1 MENILEVNGVSKKL
15 GRKEVLKDISITLN
29 KGKVLGIL
37 GPNGNGKT
45 TLLNIIVGFLKAD
58 SGEVKVSGMEVG
70 SETKKV
76 ISFLQEK
83 SNLSKRMN
91 INDAI
96 NFYIDFFT
104 DFDMDKMSEL
114 IKFMNLDRDAKIQ
127 SLSKGMLEKLC
138 LSLVLSRKAQLYILD
153 EPISG
158 VDLVAREK
166 IMDAIIN
173 NIDDE
178 KSIII
183 TTHYIGELE
192 QIFDEVVFI
201 GDGKVLEQGNAE
213 DLRIKYE
220 KSIEEIY
227 KKIFAE

>member
-1 MENILEVNGVSKKL
+1 MENILEVKNVSKRL
-15 GRKEVLKDISITLN
+15 GGKEVLKDISITLSS
-29 KGKVLGIL
+29 GKVLGIL

-45 TLLNIIVGFLKAD
+45 TLLNIIIGFLKAD
-58 SGEVKVSGMEVG
+58 SGEVKINGIEVG
-70 SETKKV
+70 SETKKI

-96 NFYIDFFT
+96 NFYMDFFQ
-104 DFDMDKMSEL
+104 DFNIDKMNEL
-114 IKFMNLDRDAKIQ
+114 IKFMNLDRSLKIKA
-127 SLSKGMLEKLC
+127 LSKGMLEKLC
-138 LSLVLSRKAQLYILD
+138 LSLVLSRKVQLYILD

-173 NIDDE
+173 NIGDE

-183 TTHYIGELE
+183 TTHYVGELE
-192 QIFDEVVFI
+192 QIFDEVAFI
-201 GDGKVLEQGNAE
+201 GDGKVLEHGNAE
-213 DLRIKYE
+213 ELRAKYE

-227 KKIFAE
+227 KKIFSE

>member
-15 GRKEVLKDISITLN
+15 GRKEVLNDISITLN

-104 DFDMDKMSEL
+104 DFDMDKMNEL
-114 IKFMNLDRDAKIQ
+114 IKFMNLDRAVKIQ

-158 VDLVAREK
+158 VDLLAREK

-201 GDGKVLEQGNAE
+201 GDGKVLEHGNAE

>member
-1 MENILEVNGVSKKL
+1 MENILEVKNVSKRL
-15 GRKEVLKDISITLN
+15 GGKEVLKDISITLSS
-29 KGKVLGIL
+29 GKVLGIL

-45 TLLNIIVGFLKAD
+45 TLLNIIIGFLKAD
-58 SGEVKVSGMEVG
+58 SGKVKINGIEVG
-70 SETKKV
+70 SETKKI

-96 NFYIDFFT
+96 NFYMDFFQ
-104 DFDMDKMSEL
+104 DFNIDKMNEL
-114 IKFMNLDRDAKIQ
+114 IKFMNLDRSLKIKA
-127 SLSKGMLEKLC
+127 LSKGMLEKLC
-138 LSLVLSRKAQLYILD
+138 LSLVLSRKVQLYILD

-173 NIDDE
+173 NIGDE

-183 TTHYIGELE
+183 TTHYVGELE
-192 QIFDEVVFI
+192 QIFDEVAFI
-201 GDGKVLEQGNAE
+201 GDGKVLEHGNAE
-213 DLRIKYE
+213 ELRAKYE

-227 KKIFAE
+227 KKIFVE

>member
-58 SGEVKVSGMEVG
+58 SGEVKVSGIEVG

-104 DFDMDKMSEL
+104 DFDMDKMNEL
-114 IKFMNLDRDAKIQ
+114 IKFMNLDRAVKIQ

-158 VDLVAREK
+158 VDLLAREK

-192 QIFDEVVFI
+192 QLFDEVVFI

>member
-104 DFDMDKMSEL
+104 DFDMDKMNEL
-114 IKFMNLDRDAKIQ
+114 IKFMNLDRAVKIQ

-158 VDLVAREK
+158 VDLLAREK

-201 GDGKVLEQGNAE
+201 GDGKVLEHGNAE